1 MYVNR
6 EYLSA
11 RAAAAMYI
19 DHELGN
25 DAFGDATGVC
35 AETAAVSRAAG
46 PRTRSTYVHACM
58 QGARE
63 NILLRRR
70 RSIDPVGPRAM
81 HGCFFDHETAGHK
94 CRRPSVFWLG
104 LDWIH
109 SIYIERLMF

>member
-46 PRTRSTYVHACM
+46 PRTRSTCVHAGSAGKHFITTSSVYRSC
-58 QGARE
+58 GPPGHAW
-63 NILLRRR
+63 LL
-70 RSIDPVGPRAM
+70 
-81 HGCFFDHETAGHK
+81 
-94 CRRPSVFWLG
+94 L
-104 LDWIH
+104 
-109 SIYIERLMF
+109 